1 MTLKPLKI
9 TFNPPKL
16 LPYIALFWCK
26 RKGRSVAT
34 LLICALTLVFL
45 LPDLEP
51 FKSLRHSMFDI
62 YQTALPRP
70 SVAKPVWIVEI
81 DEASLAAIG
90 QWPWPRNYLSALID
104 GINAL
109 HPAAIGLDIIM
120 PEPDHASPHALAESR
135 TDLPASTIDTLRH
148 AVSNDH
154 LLADSLAQAPSVLGV
169 AGLDYATPL
178 TQKSLPIPNIV
189 AVDPS
194 SRPSLR
200 RYSDLLPSL
209 PELQSAARGQGLLS
223 AELERG
229 VLRKATMLASVN
241 NTFIPNF
248 GLEIIRT
255 AKRSPEIHLQTDAIG
270 VQAVRIGDVQIPLQ
284 SNGESWLYF
293 DRFNRTRYISALK
306 VFNGEVTAQ
315 QFENQIVIV
324 GLTGLGLQD
333 MVTTPHG
340 DRRVGIESHVQFIES
355 ALNHQT
361 ILRPIW
367 MPAFELSLFLLI
379 AIGLV
384 QLMPNGKIL
393 PREMKLAV
401 KNILIRLK
409 KTTPDQQANAQDKQ
423 RASKSAQVNK
433 AEHVATFYVHP
444 THVIWVML
452 GFTML
457 LLTIGFGMFVGKAW
471 LFDAANIWLGLTIVI
486 LSLYISSH
494 MIETHERHLTEKA
507 LFEQRLQAAKINGEM
522 EAASKI
528 QLGTL
533 PDPDN
538 TFPPD
543 EKRFEITAFL
553 EPVRHVGGDLYDFFM
568 RDEQHL
574 FFVIGDVSGKG
585 MPASLLMVVTKA
597 LMKNAVLR
605 DNEKTN
611 DISSETLISQIVS
624 TVNTEMTRE
633 NPQMLFV
640 TGVAGLLNLT
650 SGELAIVNAGHDA
663 PWIVHTDGTVARLEA
678 EGNPPLGVMDEF
690 EFSATTYHMQPG
702 EALFMVTDGVTE
714 AMDIDQTFYTVE
726 RVTATLS
733 SLSLPMP
740 PKLLVD
746 AMKAELRA
754 FVGEADAADDIT
766 MLSIRWL
773 GA

>member
-1 MTLKPLKI
+1 
-9 TFNPPKL
+9 
-16 LPYIALFWCK
+16 
-26 RKGRSVAT
+26 
-34 LLICALTLVFL
+34 
-45 LPDLEP
+45 
-51 FKSLRHSMFDI
+51 MFDV
-62 YQTALPRP
+62 YQTVLPRP
-70 SVAKPVWIVEI
+70 SVPKPVWIVEI
-81 DEASLAAIG
+81 DEASLATIG
-90 QWPWPRNYLSALID
+90 QWPWPRNYLSALVD

-135 TDLPASTIDTLRH
+135 TDLPANTIDSLKH

-169 AGLDYATPL
+169 AGLDYPTPL
-178 TQKSLPIPNIV
+178 TQNGLPIPKIISDNHTSE
-189 AVDPS
+189 PL
-194 SRPSLR
+194 LR
-200 RYSDLLPSL
+200 RYTNLLPSL
-209 PELQSAARGQGLLS
+209 PELQLAAHGQGLLS
-223 AELERG
+223 AELELG

-241 NTFIPNF
+241 NTTIPNF
-248 GLEIIRT
+248 GLEIIRV
-255 AKRSPEIHLQTDAIG
+255 AKRATQIHLQTDSIG
-270 VQAVRIGDVQIPLQ
+270 VQAVSIGDVYIPLQ

-293 DRFNRTRYISALK
+293 DRLNRSRYISALK
-306 VFNGEVTAQ
+306 VFNGEVPAQ
-315 QFENQIVIV
+315 QFENKIVII

-340 DRRVGIESHVQFIES
+340 DRRVGIESHAQFIES
-355 ALNHQT
+355 ALNQQT
-361 ILRPIW
+361 IMRPIW
-367 MPAFELSLFLLI
+367 MTALELSLFLLM
-379 AIGLV
+379 AIGLI
-384 QLMPNGKIL
+384 QLVPSGKIV
-393 PREMKLAV
+393 PRQMMLLLQDSIK
-401 KNILIRLK
+401 RLK
-409 KTTPDQQANAQDKQ
+409 KTAPENNPDQKEKERALSKPAQAK
-423 RASKSAQVNK
+423 KV
-433 AEHVATFYVHP
+433 EHVATFYVHP
-444 THVIWVML
+444 SHVIGVMFA
-452 GFTML
+452 FTFL
-457 LLTIGFGMFVGKAW
+457 LLAIGFGMFVTKSW

-494 MIETHERHLTEKA
+494 MIETHERRLTERA
-507 LFEQRLQAAKINGEM
+507 LFDQKLEAAKINGEM

-568 RDEQHL
+568 RDDQHL

-605 DNEKTN
+605 DNEKTT
-611 DISSETLISQIVS
+611 DSSSEALISQIVS

-640 TGVAGLLNLT
+640 TGVAGLLNLA
-650 SGELAIVNAGHDA
+650 SGELAVVNSGHDA
-663 PWIVHTDGTVARLEA
+663 PWIVHADGTVARLEA
-678 EGNPPLGVMDEF
+678 ESNPPLGVMDEF
-690 EFSATTYHMQPG
+690 EFSATTCMMQPG

-714 AMDIDQTFYTVE
+714 AMDIEQTFYTVE
-726 RVTATLS
+726 RVTATLQ

-740 PKLLVD
+740 PKPLVD

-766 MLSIRWL
+766 MLSIRWI
-773 GA
+773 GAKSAVQPN